1 MEKILEIDINSTDD
15 LFERYNG
22 KKVSKELIQ
31 YMIEAFPRM
40 KKNDTLKVI
49 INNNLKGNIR
59 CSEIIKQAIDEA
71 CEKSDFRFH
80 KTNMKQFSFL
90 FLGIL
95 ALIIASIITFDVIK
109 EVVIIGAWVLL
120 WDAVEMELV
129 DDISNR
135 KKKNTLKKILSSE
148 FIENIK

>member
-1 MEKILEIDINSTDD
+1 
-15 LFERYNG
+15 
-22 KKVSKELIQ
+22 
-31 YMIEAFPRM
+31 
-40 KKNDTLKVI
+40 
-49 INNNLKGNIR
+49 
-59 CSEIIKQAIDEA
+59 
-71 CEKSDFRFH
+71 
-80 KTNMKQFSFL
+80 MKQFSFL

-95 ALIIASIITFDVIK
+95 ALIIASIIKFDVIK